1 MHILKTIDLGA
12 LEAAR
17 FVSHQNRTFKLTYQ
31 GLFFGPNEA
40 DAAKPKVADA
50 KIAAHLLSDNGWVCI
65 ATFGDVE
72 LPEVSYNPEH
82 TLEQAQKHRIDTVFY
97 ALQNHICMLYPNC
110 E

>member
-12 LEAAR
+12 LDATR

-31 GLFFGPNEA
+31 GLFFGPQEGA
-40 DAAKPKVADA
+40 PKPKVEDA
-50 KIAAHLLSDNGWVCI
+50 KVTAHLLSDNGWVCI

-72 LPEVSYNPEH
+72 LPEVSHNSNH